1 MSPSPAARA
10 AIALT
15 IMPWTCERCHH
26 FNLAIP
32 GDESTSL
39 LDDSRQVLSCEAC
52 GHRSTDP
59 ETTTFGELF
68 SASSSLLDVA
78 NDAVEASPSIK

>member
-1 MSPSPAARA
+1 MPTVSPSHGGRNVRSHGPLA
-10 AIALT
+10 AITLV

-39 LDDSRQVLSCEAC
+39 LDDSRQVF
-52 GHRSTDP
+52 T
-59 ETTTFGELF
+59 
-68 SASSSLLDVA
+68 
-78 NDAVEASPSIK
+78 